1 MEDLLSRIKRETNE
15 RLEELRG
22 AVEERDRLQVDLRAL
37 DTVPEPPVDLEPL
50 AVPEP
55 LVDLKPPVDPEPLV
69 VPEPTV
75 VLESVDPELPVDPE
89 PLVDLEPLVVPEP
102 PVVPESPV
110 KVTCFPGRRELPRTR
125 MVSPKVARLMH
136 APRRPALERPGIA
149 RVSARADRVSARGAV
164 DGIDA

>member
-22 AVEERDRLQVDLRAL
+22 AVQERDRLQADLTAL
-37 DTVPEPPVDLEPL
+37 DTAPEPPVLN
-50 AVPEP
+50 PEQP
-55 LVDLKPPVDPEPLV
+55 V

-75 VLESVDPELPVDPE
+75 VLESSLDPKPP
-89 PLVDLEPLVVPEP
+89 VVPEP
-102 PVVPESPV
+102 LIDLGPLAAPELPVVPESPV
-110 KVTCFPGRRELPRTR
+110 NVTCFPGRRELPRTR

-149 RVSARADRVSARGAV
+149 RVSARADRVSAGGAV
-164 DGIDA
+164 DGIDAQAQVYERSI